1 MRVVRPLPLI
11 AAPISKGRA
20 SLARA
25 HFGQNPPQ
33 ESPPKKAAPSF
44 FKRLV
49 EKAHH
54 SWAAK
59 LAVLIIVPG
68 GSLIVLFMERKRV
81 ARWSRNTYAAV
92 HDALRPRRK

>member
-1 MRVVRPLPLI
+1 MRVVRPFPSI
-11 AAPISKGRA
+11 AAPIPKGRIA
-20 SLARA
+20 IARTC
-25 HFGQNPPQ
+25 FGQNPPQ
-33 ESPPKKAAPSF
+33 ESPPEKAAPSF

-81 ARWSRNTYAAV
+81 ARWSRNAYMAV
-92 HDALRPRRK
+92 NDALRPRRK